1 MSSFRAVLRR
11 LWGRLKPRTPR
22 ATGVAMVLV
31 LGTLASLLFVP
42 SGLALGKATY
52 YAELARAGGLGRG
65 DDVRV
70 AGVGVGKVTS
80 LKIRDAKV
88 LVSFRVSD
96 SVKLGRDTRADV
108 KIATLLGTHYLG
120 LSPGGGGPLTG
131 RTIPVANTSVLFEI
145 QDIVE
150 AGAPALEK
158 LDGAKLREALRVLAD
173 GFRDTPALAR
183 ETLDNVARLSEVVIT
198 RRDQLDRLINQA
210 AAVTANLDS
219 NRDTFVDLLEQA
231 SSIFNEVTR
240 RRAVIRDLLAD
251 TRALAKALT
260 GVVRD
265 NQAKITPLLAN
276 LNVVLGTLRA
286 NDEALRRVAVLLG
299 PAARYFAN
307 AGGNGPYL
315 DANGP
320 NAVLPDS
327 LLCKPQSAC

>member
-1 MSSFRAVLRR
+1 MSALRR
-11 LWGRLKPRTPR
+11 LLSRLRPRTPR
-22 ATGVAMVLV
+22 ATGLATVLV
-31 LGTLASLLFVP
+31 LATLASLLFVP
-42 SGLALGKATY
+42 SGLALGKETY
-52 YAELARAGGLGRG
+52 RAEFARAGGMARG
-65 DDVRV
+65 DEVRV

-80 LKIRDAKV
+80 LTIRDAKV

-96 SVKLGRDTRADV
+96 RVKLGRDSRADV

-120 LSPGGGGPLTG
+120 LTPGGGGPLTD
-131 RTIPVANTSVLFEI
+131 RTIPIANTSVPFEI

-150 AGAPALEK
+150 AGAPALEQ
-158 LDGAKLREALRVLAD
+158 LDGAKLRAALRVLAD

-210 AAVTANLDS
+210 AAVTANLDA
-219 NRDTFVDLLEQA
+219 NRDTFVDLLRQA
-231 SSIFNEVTR
+231 SAIFDEVTR
-240 RRAVIRDLLAD
+240 RRAAIRELLAD
-251 TRALAKALT
+251 TRALAKVLT
-260 GVVRD
+260 AVVRE

-286 NDEALRRVAVLLG
+286 NDEALRRVAILLG

-307 AGGNGPYL
+307 AAGNGPYL

-320 NAVLPDS
+320 NALLPDS
-327 LLCKPQSAC
+327 LICKPQSEC